1 MYIILNLK
9 RRKVMLTREQLEA
22 LKVKLLEEKQKLL
35 ERYKKKEDTQARIEE
50 EVKEPG
56 DLEDI
61 GQMTYTQELLDTLSA
76 REFFIIKEID
86 HALNKMQAGTYG
98 ICEYCG
104 EEIPYE
110 RLLAIPWTR
119 YHAHCAEKAEEEG
132 IVPTYPAISFEAT
145 IPEEMEIQR
154 EDITEA

>member
-1 MYIILNLK
+1 
-9 RRKVMLTREQLEA
+9 MLTKEQLET
-22 LKVKLLEEKQKLL
+22 LRNKLLEEKAKLL
-35 ERYKKKEDTQARIEE
+35 ERYRKKEDTQARIEE
-50 EVKEPG
+50 EVKEPR

-76 REFFIIKEID
+76 REFFIIKEIE
-86 HALNKMQAGTYG
+86 HALNKIHAGTYG

-104 EEIPYE
+104 EEINFE
-110 RLLAIPWTR
+110 RLMAIPWTR

-132 IVPTYPAISFEAT
+132 IVPTYPALTFEAT
-145 IPEEMEIQR
+145 IPEEVELQR

>member
-1 MYIILNLK
+1 
-9 RRKVMLTREQLEA
+9 MLTKEQLE
-22 LKVKLLEEKQKLL
+22 LLREKLIEEKTKLL
-35 ERYKKKEDTQARIEE
+35 ERYRKIEDTQARIEE
-50 EVKEPG
+50 EVKEPR

-61 GQMTYTQELLDTLSA
+61 SQMTYTQELLDNLST

-104 EEIPYE
+104 EEIPFE
-110 RLLAIPWTR
+110 RLMALPWTR
-119 YHAHCAEKAEEEG
+119 YHTHCAEKAEEEG
-132 IVPTYPAISFEAT
+132 IVPTYPAFTFEAT
-145 IPEEMEIQR
+145 LPEDVEIQR

>member
-1 MYIILNLK
+1 
-9 RRKVMLTREQLEA
+9 MLSKEQLEV
-22 LKVKLLEEKQKLL
+22 LRGKLLEERADLL
-35 ERYKKKEDTQARIEE
+35 ERYRKKEDTQARIGE
-50 EVKEPG
+50 EVKEPR

-76 REFFIIKEID
+76 REFFIIKEIE
-86 HALNKMQAGTYG
+86 HALNKMQSGSYG

-132 IVPTYPAISFEAT
+132 IVPTYPAMTFEAT
-145 IPEEMEIQR
+145 IPEEVELQR

>member
-1 MYIILNLK
+1 MP
-9 RRKVMLTREQLEA
+9 LTKEQLETLYA
-22 LKVKLLEEKQKLL
+22 KLIEEKEKML
-35 ERYKKKEDTQARIEE
+35 ERYRKKEDTQARIGE

-56 DLEDI
+56 DIEDI
-61 GQMTYTQELLDTLSA
+61 SQMTYTQELLDNLSS
-76 REFFIIKEID
+76 REMFLIKEID
-86 HALNKMQAGTYG
+86 YALSKFKNGTYG

-104 EEIPYE
+104 EEIEYE

-132 IVPTYPAISFEAT
+132 IVPTYPAMTFEAT
-145 IPEEMEIQR
+145 LPEELEIQR

>member
-1 MYIILNLK
+1 
-9 RRKVMLTREQLEA
+9 MLSKEQLE
-22 LKVKLLEEKQKLL
+22 LLRNKLLEEKAKLL

-50 EVKEPG
+50 EVKEPR
-56 DLEDI
+56 DLEDVS
-61 GQMTYTQELLDTLSA
+61 QMTYTQELLDTFSA

-86 HALNKMQAGTYG
+86 HALNKIQAGTYG

-104 EEIPYE
+104 EEIPFE
-110 RLLAIPWTR
+110 RLMAIQWTR

-132 IVPTYPAISFEAT
+132 IVPTYPAFTFEAT
-145 IPEEMEIQR
+145 IPEDVEIQR

>member
-1 MYIILNLK
+1 
-9 RRKVMLTREQLEA
+9 MLSKEQLE
-22 LKVKLLEEKQKLL
+22 LLREKLLEEKAKFL
-35 ERYKKKEDTQARIEE
+35 ERYKKKEDTQARIGE

-61 GQMTYTQELLDTLSA
+61 GQMTYTQELLDTLSS

-86 HALNKMQAGTYG
+86 HALSKMQAGTYG
-98 ICEYCG
+98 ICEYCN
-104 EEIPYE
+104 EEIPFE
-110 RLLAIPWTR
+110 RLIAIPWTR

-132 IVPTYPAISFEAT
+132 ILPTYPAFTFEAT

>member
-1 MYIILNLK
+1 MFTK
-9 RRKVMLTREQLEA
+9 EQLEL
-22 LKVKLLEEKQKLL
+22 LKNKLTEEKVKLL

-50 EVKEPG
+50 EVKEPR

-61 GQMTYTQELLDTLSA
+61 GQMTYTQELLDTLST
-76 REFFIIKEID
+76 REFFIIKEIE
-86 HALNKMQAGTYG
+86 HALNKMQGGTYG

-104 EEIPYE
+104 EEIPFE

-132 IVPTYPAISFEAT
+132 IVPTYPAVTFETT
-145 IPEEMEIQR
+145 IPEEVELQR